1 MSRAPREPLPP
12 PELCRRVFMAAV
24 AGSILAAPRAGRA
37 QEASKT
43 YTVGLVSIGTDPGQ
57 SSLWQSFIDG
67 MRERGYVEGRNLVV
81 KRAFGNPDRLAG
93 MLAELVAA
101 RVDAIVTTGPRE
113 TRTARR
119 ATATIPIVM
128 TFVEDPVAEGFVKSL
143 AQPGT
148 NVTGLTSLVPGLS
161 QKYVELLN
169 EALPTAR
176 RFGVVATRDP
186 VPESRHELEVAV
198 KARGLTL
205 SFLVVSE
212 PVDFDTTLAR
222 AKRDGATGIIAPVD
236 GVTFRHRRALVE
248 AALKHRLPGI
258 YWAREYGEAG
268 GLMTYGASLVDLR
281 RQAAIYVDRILQ
293 GAKPAELPIKQ
304 PTKFDLVINL
314 KTAKALGLTIPPSLL
329 VRADQVI
336 E

>member
-1 MSRAPREPLPP
+1 
-12 PELCRRVFMAAV
+12 MAAV
-24 AGSILAAPRAGRA
+24 AGSLLAAPRAGRA
-37 QEASKT
+37 QGAGKT

-57 SSLWQSFIDG
+57 STLWQSFIDG

-81 KRAFGNPDRLAG
+81 KRAFGNPDRLSG

-161 QKYVELLN
+161 QKYVELLS

-186 VPESRHELEVAV
+186 VPENRHELEAAV

-212 PVDFDTTLAR
+212 PVDFGTTLAR
-222 AKRDGATGIIAPVD
+222 AKRDGVTGIIAPVD

-268 GLMTYGASLVDLR
+268 GLLTYGASLADLR
-281 RQAAIYVDRILQ
+281 RHAAIYVDKILR
-293 GAKPAELPIKQ
+293 GARPADLPIEQ

-314 KTAKALGLTIPPSLL
+314 KTAKTLGLTIPPSLL

>member
-1 MSRAPREPLPP
+1 
-12 PELCRRVFMAAV
+12 MAAV
-24 AGSILAAPRAGRA
+24 AGSLLAAPRAGRA
-37 QEASKT
+37 QEARRT

-57 SSLWQSFIDG
+57 LGLWQSFIDG

-93 MLAELVAA
+93 MIAELVAA

-186 VPESRHELEVAV
+186 VPENRHELETAV

-222 AKRDGATGIIAPVD
+222 AKRDGVTGIIAPVD

-268 GLMTYGASLVDLR
+268 GLLTYGAGLVDLR
-281 RQAAIYVDRILQ
+281 RHAAIYVDKILR
-293 GAKPAELPIKQ
+293 GARPADLPIEQ
-304 PTKFDLVINL
+304 PTKFDLVVNL
-314 KTAKALGLTIPPSLL
+314 KTARTLGLTIPPSLL

>member
-1 MSRAPREPLPP
+1 
-12 PELCRRVFMAAV
+12 MAAIV
-24 AGSILAAPRAGRA
+24 GSLLAAPRAGRA
-37 QEASKT
+37 QEAGKT

-57 SSLWQSFIDG
+57 SSLWQSFVDG

-81 KRAFGNPDRLAG
+81 KRAFGNSDRLAG

-161 QKYVELLN
+161 QKYVELLS

-186 VPESRHELEVAV
+186 VPESRHELEAAV
-198 KARGLTL
+198 KARGLTMSL
-205 SFLVVSE
+205 LVVSE
-212 PVDFDTTLAR
+212 PVDFDTALAR
-222 AKRDGATGIIAPVD
+222 AKRDGVTGIIAPVD
-236 GVTFRHRRALVE
+236 GVTFLHRRALVE

-268 GLMTYGASLVDLR
+268 GLLTYGAGLADLR
-281 RQAAIYVDRILQ
+281 RHAAIYVDKILR
-293 GAKPAELPIKQ
+293 GARPADLPIEQ

-314 KTAKALGLTIPPSLL
+314 KTARTLGLTIPPSLL

>member
-1 MSRAPREPLPP
+1 
-12 PELCRRVFMAAV
+12 MAAV
-24 AGSILAAPRAGRA
+24 AGSLLAAPRAGRA
-37 QEASKT
+37 QGAGKT

-57 SSLWQSFIDG
+57 STLWQSFIDG

-81 KRAFGNPDRLAG
+81 KRAFGNPDRLSG

-169 EALPTAR
+169 EALPAAR

-186 VPESRHELEVAV
+186 VPENRHELEAAV

-212 PVDFDTTLAR
+212 PVDFGTTLAR
-222 AKRDGATGIIAPVD
+222 AKRDGVTGIIAPVD

-268 GLMTYGASLVDLR
+268 GLLTYGASLADLR
-281 RQAAIYVDRILQ
+281 RHAAIYVDKILR
-293 GAKPAELPIKQ
+293 GARPADLPIEQ

-314 KTAKALGLTIPPSLL
+314 KTAKTLGLTIPPSLL

>member
-1 MSRAPREPLPP
+1 
-12 PELCRRVFMAAV
+12 MAAV
-24 AGSILAAPRAGRA
+24 AGSLLAAPRAGRA
-37 QEASKT
+37 QEAGKT

-57 SSLWQSFIDG
+57 STLWQSFIDG

-81 KRAFGNPDRLAG
+81 KRAFGNPDRLSG

-186 VPESRHELEVAV
+186 VPENRHELEAAV

-222 AKRDGATGIIAPVD
+222 AKRDGVTGIVAPVD

-268 GLMTYGASLVDLR
+268 GLLTYGASLADLR
-281 RQAAIYVDRILQ
+281 RHAAIYVDKILR
-293 GAKPAELPIKQ
+293 GARPADLPIEQ

>member
-1 MSRAPREPLPP
+1 MKRDPREPLPP
-12 PELCRRVFMAAV
+12 RDMPRRVFMASIAGGLLAGPCV
-24 AGSILAAPRAGRA
+24 AGAQDAGR
-37 QEASKT
+37 T
-43 YTVGLVSIGTDPGQ
+43 YTIGVVSIGTDPAQLGP
-57 SSLWQSFIDG
+57 WQSFIDA

-81 KRAFGNPDRLAG
+81 KRAFGNPDRLSG

-186 VPESRHELEVAV
+186 VPENRHELEAAV

-212 PVDFDTTLAR
+212 PVDFDRTLAR
-222 AKRDGATGIIAPVD
+222 AKRDGVTGIVAPVD

-268 GLMTYGASLVDLR
+268 GLLTYGASLADLR
-281 RQAAIYVDRILQ
+281 RHAAIYVDKILR
-293 GAKPAELPIKQ
+293 GARPADLPIEQ

>member
-1 MSRAPREPLPP
+1 
-12 PELCRRVFMAAV
+12 MAAV
-24 AGSILAAPRAGRA
+24 AGGLLAAPRAGRA
-37 QEASKT
+37 QEARKT

-186 VPESRHELEVAV
+186 VPENRHELEAAV
-198 KARGLTL
+198 KGRGLTL

-222 AKRDGATGIIAPVD
+222 AKRDGFTGIIAPVD
-236 GVTFRHRRALVE
+236 GVTFRHRRVLVE

-258 YWAREYGEAG
+258 YWAREYGEVG
-268 GLMTYGASLVDLR
+268 GLLTYGAGLVDLR
-281 RQAAIYVDRILQ
+281 RHAAIYVDKILR
-293 GAKPAELPIKQ
+293 GARPADLPLEQ

-314 KTAKALGLTIPPSLL
+314 RTAKALGLTIPPSLL

>member
-1 MSRAPREPLPP
+1 
-12 PELCRRVFMAAV
+12 MAAV
-24 AGSILAAPRAGRA
+24 AGSLLAAPRAGRA

-57 SSLWQSFIDG
+57 STLWQSFIDG

-81 KRAFGNPDRLAG
+81 KRAFGNPDRLSG
-93 MLAELVAA
+93 MLAELVAV

-186 VPESRHELEVAV
+186 VPENRHELEAAV

-222 AKRDGATGIIAPVD
+222 AKRDGVTGIIAPVD
-236 GVTFRHRRALVE
+236 GVTFRHRRALVA

-268 GLMTYGASLVDLR
+268 GLLTYGASLADLR
-281 RQAAIYVDRILQ
+281 RHAAIYVDKILR
-293 GAKPAELPIKQ
+293 GARPADLPIEQ

>member
-1 MSRAPREPLPP
+1 MRRAPREPLPP
-12 PELCRRVFMAAV
+12 PALSRRVFMAAV
-24 AGSILAAPRAGRA
+24 AGSLLAAPRAGRA

-57 SSLWQSFIDG
+57 STLWQSFIEG

-81 KRAFGNPDRLAG
+81 KRAFGNPDRLSG

-148 NVTGLTSLVPGLS
+148 NVTGLTSLLPGLS

-169 EALPTAR
+169 EALPTA
-176 RFGVVATRDP
+176 
-186 VPESRHELEVAV
+186 
-198 KARGLTL
+198 
-205 SFLVVSE
+205 
-212 PVDFDTTLAR
+212 
-222 AKRDGATGIIAPVD
+222 
-236 GVTFRHRRALVE
+236 
-248 AALKHRLPGI
+248 
-258 YWAREYGEAG
+258 
-268 GLMTYGASLVDLR
+268 
-281 RQAAIYVDRILQ
+281 
-293 GAKPAELPIKQ
+293 
-304 PTKFDLVINL
+304 
-314 KTAKALGLTIPPSLL
+314 
-329 VRADQVI
+329 
-336 E
+336 

>member
-1 MSRAPREPLPP
+1 
-12 PELCRRVFMAAV
+12 MAAIV
-24 AGSILAAPRAGRA
+24 GSLLAAPRAGRA
-37 QEASKT
+37 QEAGKT

-57 SSLWQSFIDG
+57 SGLWQSFIDG

-81 KRAFGNPDRLAG
+81 KRAFGNSDRLAG

-169 EALPTAR
+169 EALPAAR

-186 VPESRHELEVAV
+186 VPENRHELEAAV

-268 GLMTYGASLVDLR
+268 GLMTYGASLADLR
-281 RQAAIYVDRILQ
+281 RHAAIYVDKILR
-293 GAKPAELPIKQ
+293 GAKPAELPIEQ

>member
-1 MSRAPREPLPP
+1 
-12 PELCRRVFMAAV
+12 MAAV
-24 AGSILAAPRAGRA
+24 AGGLLAAPRAGRA
-37 QEASKT
+37 QEARKT

-81 KRAFGNPDRLAG
+81 KHAFGNPDRLAG

-101 RVDAIVTTGPRE
+101 RVDAIVTAGSRE
-113 TRTARR
+113 TRAARR

-128 TFVEDPVAEGFVKSL
+128 TFVEDPVAEGFVKGL

-186 VPESRHELEVAV
+186 MPENRRELEAAV
-198 KARGLTL
+198 KARGLTV
-205 SFLVVSE
+205 SFLLVSE
-212 PVDFDTTLAR
+212 PVDFDTMLAR
-222 AKRDGATGIIAPVD
+222 AKRDGVTGIIAPVD

-258 YWAREYGEAG
+258 CRAREYGEAG
-268 GLMTYGASLVDLR
+268 GLLTYGAGLADLR
-281 RQAAIYVDRILQ
+281 RHAAIYVDKILR
-293 GAKPAELPIKQ
+293 GARPADLPIEQ

>member
-1 MSRAPREPLPP
+1 
-12 PELCRRVFMAAV
+12 MAAV
-24 AGSILAAPRAGRA
+24 AGSLLAAPRAGRA

-57 SSLWQSFIDG
+57 STLWQSFIDG

-113 TRTARR
+113 TRAARR

-148 NVTGLTSLVPGLS
+148 NVTGLT
-161 QKYVELLN
+161 
-169 EALPTAR
+169 
-176 RFGVVATRDP
+176 
-186 VPESRHELEVAV
+186 VPENRHELESAV
-198 KARGLTL
+198 KARGLTV

-222 AKRDGATGIIAPVD
+222 AKRDGVTGIIAPVD

-268 GLMTYGASLVDLR
+268 GLLTYGAGLVDLR
-281 RQAAIYVDRILQ
+281 RHAAIYADKILR
-293 GAKPAELPIKQ
+293 GARPADLPIKQ

>member
-1 MSRAPREPLPP
+1 MRRDPREPLSPP
-12 PELCRRVFMAAV
+12 DRSRRVFIAAV
-24 AGSILAAPRAGRA
+24 AGSLLAAPRAGRA
-37 QEASKT
+37 QEAGKT

-81 KRAFGNPDRLAG
+81 KRAFGNSDRLAG

-186 VPESRHELEVAV
+186 VPENRHELEAAV

-205 SFLVVSE
+205 LFLVVSE

-268 GLMTYGASLVDLR
+268 GLMTYGASLADLR
-281 RQAAIYVDRILQ
+281 RHAAIYVDKILR
-293 GAKPAELPIKQ
+293 GAKPAELPIEQ

>member
-1 MSRAPREPLPP
+1 
-12 PELCRRVFMAAV
+12 
-24 AGSILAAPRAGRA
+24 
-37 QEASKT
+37 
-43 YTVGLVSIGTDPGQ
+43 
-57 SSLWQSFIDG
+57 
-67 MRERGYVEGRNLVV
+67 
-81 KRAFGNPDRLAG
+81 
-93 MLAELVAA
+93 
-101 RVDAIVTTGPRE
+101 
-113 TRTARR
+113 
-119 ATATIPIVM
+119 M

-176 RFGVVATRDP
+176 RFGVVAARDP
-186 VPESRHELEVAV
+186 VPENRHELETAA

-205 SFLVVSE
+205 SFLIVSE

-222 AKRDGATGIIAPVD
+222 AKRDGVTGIIAPVD

-268 GLMTYGASLVDLR
+268 GLLTYGAGLVDLR
-281 RQAAIYVDRILQ
+281 RHAAIYVDKILR
-293 GAKPAELPIKQ
+293 GARPADLPIEQ
-304 PTKFDLVINL
+304 PTKFDLVVNL
-314 KTAKALGLTIPPSLL
+314 KTARTLGLTIPPSLL

>member
-1 MSRAPREPLPP
+1 
-12 PELCRRVFMAAV
+12 MAAV
-24 AGSILAAPRAGRA
+24 AGSLLAAPRAGRA

-57 SSLWQSFIDG
+57 STLWQSFIDG

-81 KRAFGNPDRLAG
+81 KRAFGNPDRLSG

-186 VPESRHELEVAV
+186 VPENRHELEAAV

-212 PVDFDTTLAR
+212 PVDFDATLAR
-222 AKRDGATGIIAPVD
+222 AKRDGVTGIIAPVD
-236 GVTFRHRRALVE
+236 GVTFRHRRAVVE

-268 GLMTYGASLVDLR
+268 GLLTYGASLAALR
-281 RQAAIYVDRILQ
+281 RHAAIYVDKILR
-293 GAKPAELPIKQ
+293 GARPADLPIEQ

>member
-1 MSRAPREPLPP
+1 MRRDPREPLSPP
-12 PELCRRVFMAAV
+12 DRSRRVFIAAV
-24 AGSILAAPRAGRA
+24 AGSLLAAPRAGRA
-37 QEASKT
+37 QEAGKT

-57 SSLWQSFIDG
+57 SSLWQSFVDG

-81 KRAFGNPDRLAG
+81 KRAFGNSDRLAG

-186 VPESRHELEVAV
+186 VPENRHELEAAV

-222 AKRDGATGIIAPVD
+222 AKRDGVTGIIAPVD

-268 GLMTYGASLVDLR
+268 GLMTYGASLADLR
-281 RQAAIYVDRILQ
+281 RHAAIYVDKILR
-293 GAKPAELPIKQ
+293 GAKPAELPIEQ

>member
-1 MSRAPREPLPP
+1 
-12 PELCRRVFMAAV
+12 MAAV
-24 AGSILAAPRAGRA
+24 AGSLLAAPRAGRA
-37 QEASKT
+37 QEAGKT

-57 SSLWQSFIDG
+57 LGLWQPFIDG

-143 AQPGT
+143 ARPGT

-161 QKYVELLN
+161 QKYVELLS

-186 VPESRHELEVAV
+186 VPENRHELEAAV
-198 KARGLTL
+198 KARGLTV

-222 AKRDGATGIIAPVD
+222 AKRDGVTGIIAPSD

-268 GLMTYGASLVDLR
+268 GLLTYGAGLVDLR
-281 RQAAIYVDRILQ
+281 RHAAIYVDKILR
-293 GAKPAELPIKQ
+293 GARPADLPIEQ
-304 PTKFDLVINL
+304 PTKFDLVINM

>member
-1 MSRAPREPLPP
+1 
-12 PELCRRVFMAAV
+12 MAAV
-24 AGSILAAPRAGRA
+24 AGSLLAAPRAGRA
-37 QEASKT
+37 QEAGKT

-57 SSLWQSFIDG
+57 LGLWQPFIDG

-113 TRTARR
+113 TRAARR

-186 VPESRHELEVAV
+186 LPESRHELEAAV
-198 KARGLTL
+198 KARGLTMSL
-205 SFLVVSE
+205 LVVSE

-222 AKRDGATGIIAPVD
+222 AKRDGVTGIIAPVD
-236 GVTFRHRRALVE
+236 GVTFLHRRALVE

-268 GLMTYGASLVDLR
+268 GLLTDGAGLVDLR
-281 RQAAIYVDRILQ
+281 RQAAIYVDKILR
-293 GAKPAELPIKQ
+293 GARPADLPIEQ
-304 PTKFDLVINL
+304 PTKFDLVINM

>member
-1 MSRAPREPLPP
+1 MRRDPREPLSPP
-12 PELCRRVFMAAV
+12 DRSRRVFIAAV
-24 AGSILAAPRAGRA
+24 AGSLLAAPRAGRA
-37 QEASKT
+37 QEAGKT

-186 VPESRHELEVAV
+186 VPENRHELEAAV

-222 AKRDGATGIIAPVD
+222 AKRDGVTGIIAPVD

-268 GLMTYGASLVDLR
+268 GLLTYGAGLVDLR
-281 RQAAIYVDRILQ
+281 RQAAIYVDKILR
-293 GAKPAELPIKQ
+293 GARPADLPIEQ

>member
-1 MSRAPREPLPP
+1 
-12 PELCRRVFMAAV
+12 MAAV
-24 AGSILAAPRAGRA
+24 AGSLLAAPRAGRA

-57 SSLWQSFIDG
+57 STLWQSFIDG

-81 KRAFGNPDRLAG
+81 KRAFGNPDRLSG

-113 TRTARR
+113 TRTAQR

-161 QKYVELLN
+161 QKYVELLS

-186 VPESRHELEVAV
+186 VPESRHELETAV
-198 KARGLTL
+198 KARGLTMSL
-205 SFLVVSE
+205 LVVSE

-222 AKRDGATGIIAPVD
+222 AKRDGVTGIIAPVD
-236 GVTFRHRRALVE
+236 GVTLLHRRALVE

-258 YWAREYGEAG
+258 YWAREYVEAG
-268 GLMTYGASLVDLR
+268 GLMTYGASLADR
-281 RQAAIYVDRILQ
+281 RRHAA
-293 GAKPAELPIKQ
+293 
-304 PTKFDLVINL
+304 
-314 KTAKALGLTIPPSLL
+314 
-329 VRADQVI
+329 
-336 E
+336 